1 MRGERLVTENELGG
15 SYLRF
20 GENLNQ
26 ILYLVG
32 EEKGVEKQGG

>member
-1 MRGERLVTENELGG
+1 MVTENELGG
-15 SYLRF
+15 CYSRF

-26 ILYLVG
+26 IFYLVG